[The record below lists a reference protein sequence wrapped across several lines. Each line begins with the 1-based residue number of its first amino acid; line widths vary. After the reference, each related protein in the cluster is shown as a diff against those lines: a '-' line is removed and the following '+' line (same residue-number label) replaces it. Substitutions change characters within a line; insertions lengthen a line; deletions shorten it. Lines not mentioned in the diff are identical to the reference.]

1 MSTQPSNSKELMTEL
16 AIRTEHLTKIY
27 SQRLIAVND
36 MNLEVPRGSV
46 FGLLGPNGAGK
57 TTTLRLL
64 LGLQRPTAGQAQVFG
79 KSCGPNAVGVRSQI
93 GYLPTNPKLPGN
105 LRPIEYLDLLG
116 KLSRLPSEVRK
127 PRIRLWLGATVLL
140 TLLLVGSNWSNFM
153 DGTLIASLLF
163 PYLVFP
169 WFFIVVVLGVTPVSG
184 SQAETLADGILCR
197 PVSRFEYLLAS
208 WSARVV
214 LVLSVYLVGTIPAI
228 VLVILAKRPVPED
241 TVTVYGII
249 TALGVVGLV
258 LTFLVSLGFLAGTL
272 LRKPLLAVVV
282 LIFIWYPIGLILSI
296 FSLEE
301 FSPISLNRAIST
313 QLRRPWRET
322 DAEAKNNAKVQ
333 DTDVFPDQVSNFFN
347 VLSGAPSKPK
357 ATKPDFFEG
366 EKFDDFSLF
375 RVTLG
380 YGLPTIASVILAS
393 LCFYWRDL

>member
-1 MSTQPSNSKELMTEL
+1 MMPYM
-16 AIRTEHLTKIY
+16 AILQH
-27 SQRLIAVND
+27 D
-36 MNLEVPRGSV
+36 M
-46 FGLLGPNGAGK
+46 K
-57 TTTLRLL
+57 TLW
-64 LGLQRPTAGQAQVFG
+64 G
-79 KSCGPNAVGVRSQI
+79 
-93 GYLPTNPKLPGN
+93 
-105 LRPIEYLDLLG
+105 
-116 KLSRLPSEVRK
+116 SRLV
-127 PRIRLWLGATVLL
+127 RLWLGATALL
-140 TLLLVGSNWSNFM
+140 TLLLVGSNWSNFQ

-169 WFFIVVVLGVTPVSG
+169 WFFVVVVLGVTPVSG
-184 SQAETLADGILCR
+184 SRTETLADGILCR
-197 PVSRFEYLLAS
+197 SVSRFEYLLAT

-214 LVLSVYLVGTIPAI
+214 LVLGVYLVVTIPAI

-282 LIFIWYPIGLILSI
+282 LIFVWYPIGLILSV

-313 QLRRPWRET
+313 QLRRSWRET
-322 DAEAKNNAKVQ
+322 DTGAKDNANVQ
-333 DTDVFPDQVSNFFN
+333 DADVFTDQVSNFFS
-347 VLSGAPSKPK
+347 VFSGVQPKPK
-357 ATKPDFFEG
+357 AAKPDFFEG

-380 YGLPTIASVILAS
+380 YGLPTIAAVILAS
-393 LCFYWRDL
+393 LCFYWRDM

>member
-1 MSTQPSNSKELMTEL
+1 MDSTAKTSKIGTRMMPYM
-16 AIRTEHLTKIY
+16 AILLH
-27 SQRLIAVND
+27 D
-36 MNLEVPRGSV
+36 M
-46 FGLLGPNGAGK
+46 K
-57 TTTLRLL
+57 TLW
-64 LGLQRPTAGQAQVFG
+64 
-79 KSCGPNAVGVRSQI
+79 S
-93 GYLPTNPKLPGN
+93 
-105 LRPIEYLDLLG
+105 
-116 KLSRLPSEVRK
+116 SRLV
-127 PRIRLWLGATVLL
+127 RLWLGATALL
-140 TLLLVGSNWSNFM
+140 TLLLVGSNWPNFQ

-169 WFFIVVVLGVTPVSG
+169 WFFVVVVLGVSPVSG
-184 SQAETLADGILCR
+184 SRDEALADGILSR
-197 PVSRFEYLLAS
+197 PVSRFEYLLAT

-214 LVLSVYLVGTIPAI
+214 LVLSVYLMVIVPAI

-301 FSPISLNRAIST
+301 LSPISLNRAIST
-313 QLRRPWRET
+313 QLRSSWRET
-322 DAEAKNNAKVQ
+322 DDEAKDNANVQ
-333 DTDVFPDQVSNFFN
+333 DADVFTDQVSNFFS
-347 VLSGAPSKPK
+347 VLSGVQPKPK
-357 ATKPDFFEG
+357 AAKPDFFEG

-380 YGLPTIASVILAS
+380 YGLPTIAAVILAS
-393 LCFYWRDL
+393 LCFYWRDM